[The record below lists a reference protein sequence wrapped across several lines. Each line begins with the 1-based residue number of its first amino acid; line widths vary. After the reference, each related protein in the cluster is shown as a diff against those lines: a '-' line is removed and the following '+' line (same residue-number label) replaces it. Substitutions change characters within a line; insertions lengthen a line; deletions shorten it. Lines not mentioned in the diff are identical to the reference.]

1 MIYFLLPVGNRK
13 FAHWPR
19 PGARAA
25 RRERERRRARF
36 NRIHV
41 LFSLSLYLSSSL
53 SSVRKEYLEYRFP
66 ISRWPAGNLYA
77 KLASAATHVQ
87 GGAHRSPRERER
99 GMQEEEVEEREKRLY
114 YHVVPAEICMRKRGN
129 AITRRG
135 SREKCRGTIFPPPP
149 LPDYIR
155 PFWPAIKLLRGNYFN
170 ELILSPSFFF
180 FFFPLLDIN
189 SRSDAKGMNDFDW
202 FFFFFFLGT

>member
-1 MIYFLLPVGNRK
+1 M
-13 FAHWPR
+13 
-19 PGARAA
+19 
-25 RRERERRRARF
+25 
-36 NRIHV
+36 

-180 FFFPLLDIN
+180 FFFLSSTLI
-189 SRSDAKGMNDFDW
+189 REVTRKGWTILIDS
-202 FFFFFFLGT
+202 FFFFF

>member
-25 RRERERRRARF
+25 GRERERRRARF

-66 ISRWPAGNLYA
+66 ISRRPAGNLYA

-155 PFWPAIKLLRGNYFN
+155 PCPSVLASDKIIKG
-170 ELILSPSFFF
+170 ELF
-180 FFFPLLDIN
+180 
-189 SRSDAKGMNDFDW
+189 
-202 FFFFFFLGT
+202 

>member
-41 LFSLSLYLSSSL
+41 LFSLSLSLYLSSSL

-66 ISRWPAGNLYA
+66 ISRRPAGNLYA

-155 PFWPAIKLLRGNYFN
+155 PCPSVLASDKIIKG
-170 ELILSPSFFF
+170 ELF
-180 FFFPLLDIN
+180 
-189 SRSDAKGMNDFDW
+189 
-202 FFFFFFLGT
+202 